1 LALDARGV
9 ALLGS
14 RAADAGLT
22 DAREALALVAAL
34 PARQRAVL
42 TLQVSG
48 RGYREIAARLRMTE
62 RTVEPTCCAPAPP
75 CDAPTGRRPTPRGG
89 SPRRRPERRRP
100 PGGGRRARCR
110 PVPWRSASPPPV
122 HAAAPF
128 VFNDWFGGGAPGL
141 GAAPCVHAS
150 ASGCV
155 GALTSGDGACSSW
168 KPAVRQGWS
177 RGVDKRPGERSPTWQ
192 PPRRSSATWTAA
204 GVPSRRRAFADRW
217 RAALTHRWRCAAA
230 AGGLGAHAARDVLHP
245 ASPRSRGDGA
255 CSASTCSQDT
265 HRERCRCSAPVSSGT
280 STALG
285 PGLRRTGP
293 RWVDDRPAAVA
304 ESVVVRTG
312 HTPHVRIGAGGE
324 PVEQAHAFEVG
335 QPGDGSAACARR
347 PRRRRRSQSPRG
359 GRRGRGRPPPG
370 STAGPRSA
378 GRRRCRPITAHAT
391 AAGGADRA
399 DRRPGA
405 GPCRRADAS
414 AVVRA
419 DGGVHDTERTGLVP
433 RPLAAGDVCRQ
444 ADGHRQR
451 SRRASARR
459 GQSMHRQSRD
469 TRA

>member
-1 LALDARGV
+1 MRRRG
-9 ALLGS
+9 
-14 RAADAGLT
+14 
-22 DAREALALVAAL
+22 
-34 PARQRAVL
+34 
-42 TLQVSG
+42 
-48 RGYREIAARLRMTE
+48 AARRRAE
-62 RTVEPTCCAPAPP
+62 
-75 CDAPTGRRPTPRGG
+75 GRRVGG
-89 SPRRRPERRRP
+89 PNGAGP
-100 PGGGRRARCR
+100 PAGVGALGAGQCRGGRRARL
-110 PVPWRSASPPPV
+110 RSMPRRRSYLTTGS
-122 HAAAPF
+122 AAAPPGWGRRHACTRAPRD
-128 VFNDWFGGGAPGL
+128 VSVPLRAETARAPHGNRQFGKAGPA
-141 GAAPCVHAS
+141 
-150 ASGCV
+150 
-155 GALTSGDGACSSW
+155 ALTSGLVSA
-168 KPAVRQGWS
+168 RL
-177 RGVDKRPGERSPTWQ
+177 RG
-192 PPRRSSATWTAA
+192 
-204 GVPSRRRAFADRW
+204 SRRDAPRQP
-217 RAALTHRWRCAAA
+217 
-230 AGGLGAHAARDVLHP
+230 GPPP
-245 ASPRSRGDGA
+245 ASPRGVGRSLTAGGRPSHIGGGVPPQPGDSALMPPAMSCTQPAPGRAVTGA